1 MGGVRNRIFE
11 WKRKLE
17 TIPSKE
23 LVLYF
28 ALLERCF
35 LGLKMSEPMEVESSP
50 KETPKEETSPKALQ
64 EAEVDEMK
72 KYVRSSLFS

>member
-1 MGGVRNRIFE
+1 MQNRTVLVKGNI
-11 WKRKLE
+11 E
-17 TIPSKE
+17 TIPSIQI
-23 LVLYF
+23 VLYF

-35 LGLKMSEPMEVESSP
+35 LGLKMSDAMEVESSP

-72 KYVRSSLFS
+72 KYVW